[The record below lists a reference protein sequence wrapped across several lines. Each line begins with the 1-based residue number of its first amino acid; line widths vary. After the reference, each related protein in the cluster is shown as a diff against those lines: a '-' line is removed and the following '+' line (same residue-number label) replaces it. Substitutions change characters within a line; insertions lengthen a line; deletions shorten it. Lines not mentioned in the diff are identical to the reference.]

1 LNTVNSSKNL
11 KKKIISQYYK
21 KEIYKINREMIKE
34 YIGFFDG
41 NVSKRILDEMDL
53 IE

>member
-1 LNTVNSSKNL
+1 
-11 KKKIISQYYK
+11 
-21 KEIYKINREMIKE
+21 MIKE